1 MEEKKDM
8 CFFSARD
15 MGIDLGTANTLIYLS
30 DKGIVLAEPSV
41 IAKDNVTKET
51 IAVGQEAKEMIGK
64 APGNISVVRPLQ
76 DGVISDFDMTADMLR
91 TFITRAL
98 SNSRKVNLRVV
109 VGVPS
114 GVTEVEKRAVEDL
127 VHQLGAKEVYILDE
141 PMAAAIGAGL
151 PVDEPTGQMIVDI
164 GGGTCDIAVIA
175 IGGIVASTSLRYAG
189 DKFNEAVVQYMRK
202 TYSLLIGER
211 TAEEIK
217 IQIGCAMLDYDEDGS
232 EVLEYMNVR
241 GRDLVTGLPKVIQ
254 ISSKDMYYA
263 LEESVDMVVEAIK
276 ATLEKTAPEIAA
288 DIAVSGLMLSG
299 GGLIKNLDKVISEK
313 TGLQVSIAENAF
325 EAVAMGTGK
334 SLSNIP
340 KLKKYANSNAS
351 VKYR

>member
-1 MEEKKDM
+1 M
-8 CFFSARD
+8 CFFSAKD

-30 DKGIVLAEPSV
+30 DKGIVLSEPSV
-41 IAKDNVTKET
+41 IAKDNITSEI
-51 IAVGQEAKEMIGK
+51 IAVGKEAKDMIGK
-64 APGNISVVRPLQ
+64 APSNISVVRPLQ

-91 TFITRAL
+91 TFIMRVL
-98 SNSRKVNLRVV
+98 SNGRKVNLRVV

-127 VHQLGAKEVYILDE
+127 VHQLGAKEVYILEE

-189 DKFNEAVVQYMRK
+189 DKFNDAIVQYMRK
-202 TYSLLIGER
+202 TYNLLIGEQ
-211 TAEEIK
+211 TAEEVK
-217 IQIGCAMLDYDEDGS
+217 INIGCALMDYDENGN
-232 EVLEYMNVR
+232 EVIEYMNVR
-241 GRDLVTGLPKVIQ
+241 GRDLVTGLPKVVPV
-254 ISSKDMYYA
+254 SNKDMYYA

-276 ATLEKTAPEIAA
+276 TTLEKTAPEIAA
-288 DIAVSGLMLSG
+288 DIAVSGLVLSG
-299 GGLIKNLDKVISEK
+299 GGGMIKNLDKIIAEK
-313 TGLQVSIAENAF
+313 TNISVSIAENAF

-334 SLSNIP
+334 SLSNID
-340 KLKKYANSNAS
+340 KLKKYANSKAS
-351 VKYR
+351 IKYR